1 MTRGCD
7 TFGIGPDKP
16 DAGIEAPDLP
26 ELQLVELDPRAGGGE
41 LLLDGAEV
49 DLASEVVRAHSIRIT
64 ESKLRGVTL
73 DAPSV
78 PGLRLTDVVL
88 RDCDLSNV
96 DGREGSLTRVE
107 VTNSRLV
114 GFGLA
119 GGKARD
125 LKVLDSTL
133 SLGSFAFAELR
144 DVLFER
150 VNLREASFMDARLDS
165 VKFIDCELER
175 ADFRGV
181 TLKNSTM
188 RGTALDGVL
197 GVESLRGL
205 TMPWPDVLSSAAA
218 LAAAVGIKIEPT

>member
-1 MTRGCD
+1 
-7 TFGIGPDKP
+7 
-16 DAGIEAPDLP
+16 
-26 ELQLVELDPRAGGGE
+26 
-41 LLLDGAEV
+41 LLLDGVKV
-49 DLASEVVRAHSIRIT
+49 DLASEVVRAHSIQIT

-73 DAPSV
+73 DAPTA

-107 VTNSRLV
+107 ITNSRLV

-144 DVLFER
+144 NVLFER

-165 VKFIDCELER
+165 VTFIDCELEPAVTTRR

-181 TLKNSTM
+181 TLTNSTM
-188 RGTALDGVL
+188 RGTALDSVL

-205 TMPWPDVLSSAAA
+205 TMPWSDVLSSAAA
-218 LAAAVGIKIEPT
+218 LAAAVGINIEPS